1 MKQVLGVLKTIS
13 GNDQVKVAIVEASG
27 IELILSAMNQHARSA
42 PIAEMGCAALTSLAL
57 RNPGHSNR
65 IMVASGAETVVKAM
79 QIHGDQ
85 ASVQVNTIPNIFR
98 VFVWRRGIFGNVFL
112 LGIVWLISD

>member
-1 MKQVLGVLKTIS
+1 MLGVLKTIS

>member
-57 RNPGHSNR
+57 RNPDHSNR
-65 IMVASGAETVVKAM
+65 IMAASGAETVVKAM

-85 ASVQVNTIPNIFR
+85 ASVQVSTVPCVLTFT
-98 VFVWRRGIFGNVFL
+98 FGFK
-112 LGIVWLISD
+112 